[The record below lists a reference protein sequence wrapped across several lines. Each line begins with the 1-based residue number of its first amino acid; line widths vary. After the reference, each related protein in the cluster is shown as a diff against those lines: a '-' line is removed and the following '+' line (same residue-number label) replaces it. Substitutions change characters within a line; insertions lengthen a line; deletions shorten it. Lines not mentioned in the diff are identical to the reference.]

1 MTLVIS
7 ISKAVFE
14 FQCSLTFL
22 VKPHF
27 VLLFSQVS
35 VKANTYLKENEKL
48 FREQIY
54 WVSTETEKKNK
65 NNHQTKNNNK
75 KPLKQNQKT
84 ILKFTRSHK
93 NPQIINAV
101 LSKKTNLRGITIPDL
116 KIYYRTTVT
125 KTNKQYGVAKK
136 RK

>member
-1 MTLVIS
+1 MKNCLE
-7 ISKAVFE
+7 SKFSG
-14 FQCSLTFL
+14 SLQ
-22 VKPHF
+22 K
-27 VLLFSQVS
+27 Q
-35 VKANTYLKENEKL
+35 
-48 FREQIY
+48 
-54 WVSTETEKKNK
+54 KKRTTTTTIK
-65 NNHQTKNNNK
+65 QKNNNE

-101 LSKKTNLRGITIPDL
+101 LSKKTNVGGITIPDL

-136 RK
+136 KKIKIFRTIGQS